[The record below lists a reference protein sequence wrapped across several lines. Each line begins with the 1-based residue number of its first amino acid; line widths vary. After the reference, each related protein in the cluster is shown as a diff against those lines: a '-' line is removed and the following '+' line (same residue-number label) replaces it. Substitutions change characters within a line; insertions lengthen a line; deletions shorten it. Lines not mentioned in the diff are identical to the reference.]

1 MYSTI
6 IASTPCSKIHQH
18 SLYGLSLLLNAM
30 QSLGM
35 TELWI
40 TGNAKKKI
48 NVTGKIAKN
57 AVHFPRSIF
66 STWIC

>member
-1 MYSTI
+1 MCSTI
-6 IASTPCSKIHQH
+6 IASTPSSKIHQH
-18 SLYGLSLLLNAM
+18 SLYGLSLLLNVM

-48 NVTGKIAKN
+48 NVSGKIAKN
-57 AVHFPRSIF
+57 VVYFPDQ
-66 STWIC
+66 T